1 MANSLTSE
9 QAAIATGLALEG
21 VPLCAMS
28 RAFGRTTSDIRE
40 VLEGAVGS
48 GSILEIPPYDW
59 PPGTSRIRR
68 LPTFLTKRDPED
80 FLMAVRD
87 IFKLTALEANFV
99 RVLVTNHRADK
110 AKLHAVAQQLRSLRS
125 SKPDNYDD
133 TDPKMVDVVIC
144 HLRKKLGKDGITIR
158 TLWGSGYFLEE
169 EQRKLVFAKVDQ
181 FFNDGAQPANDN
193 NPEDQGSSASGTSD
207 EPGPALAA

>member
-9 QAAIATGLALEG
+9 QVSIATGLALEG

-28 RAFGRTTSDIRE
+28 RAFGTTTQNIRE
-40 VLEGAVGS
+40 VLDAAIGN
-48 GSILEIPPYDW
+48 GSIVEIPPYDW

-68 LPTFLTKRDPED
+68 LPSFLTKRDPED
-80 FLMAVRD
+80 FLMAIRD
-87 IFKLTALEANFV
+87 LFKLTSLEANFV
-99 RVLVTNHRADK
+99 RVLVTNNRADK
-110 AKLHAVAQQLRSLRS
+110 IKLHAVAQQLRALRA

-144 HLRKKLGKDGITIR
+144 HLRRKLGKAGITIR

-169 EQRKLVFAKVDQ
+169 EQRKLIFAAVDK
-181 FFNDGAQPANDN
+181 FFNDGATPANDN
-193 NPEDQGSSASGTSD
+193 NPPSSDQSTGGAVD
-207 EPGPALAA
+207 ECGPGLAA